1 MAKMRTDLS
10 RARGTGAT
18 GTGTDHFWQQR
29 LTGIANVVLLTSFVI
44 LLVHLHDKDY
54 ATVRAAFHNPLVG
67 IVMALTI
74 VSATVHMR
82 LGMQTIIE
90 DYAHGH
96 TRLPMQILSN
106 FFAIVVAVA
115 SLFAILKLSF
125 GA

>member
-29 LTGIANVVLLTSFVI
+29 LTGLSNVVLVTSFVV
-44 LLVHLHDKDY
+44 LLVYLHDKDF
-54 ATVRAAFHNPLVG
+54 AAVREAFRNPLVG

-82 LGMQTIIE
+82 LGMQVIIE

-96 TRLPMQILSN
+96 TRIPLQILSN